1 LNQTEKARVFVET
14 LLSHPT
20 IKQLN
25 LVDDKGITVAVH
37 TYDVMRIAIKEIKKI
52 YNSLDNASGKINLF
66 SIIVGIITHDTTKA
80 TLRLG
85 NKDVSHSFLMKKS
98 PELVKKETDSILDEI
113 EEKTA
118 FYLNDETRAKIIQ
131 IVLSHHGRW
140 GKISPKSRED
150 EIVHQADK
158 YSATYH
164 RINPI
169 CARNIVKLMDKGHTK
184 REILELTGQTEGV
197 ITDRLRRAKITLG
210 IKTNKELLTHY
221 QNYGT
226 IPNGDNKF
234 SRRIKETQFLIKK
247 VETTGFEELMLNNE
261 LMDYLENA
269 KIFK

>member
-1 LNQTEKARVFVET
+1 MNQTEKAKVFVEA

-37 TYDVMRIAIKEIKKI
+37 TYDVLRIAIKEIKKI
-52 YNSLDNASGKINLF
+52 YRTLDNASAKINIF
-66 SIIVGIITHDTTKA
+66 AIIVGIITHDTTKA

-85 NKDVSHSFLMKKS
+85 NKEVSHSFLMKKS
-98 PELVKKETDSILDEI
+98 PDVVSKETESILDET
-113 EEKTA
+113 ESKTNI
-118 FYLNDETRAKIIQ
+118 YLNDETRRKIIQ

-140 GKISPKSRED
+140 GKISPKSKED
-150 EIVHQADK
+150 EIVHLADK

-197 ITDRLRRAKITLG
+197 ITDRLRRAKISLG

-234 SRRIKETQFLIKK
+234 SRRIKETQYLIRK
-247 VETTGFEELMLNNE
+247 VETVGFEELMLNNE
-261 LMDYLENA
+261 LMNYLE
-269 KIFK
+269 KCRIFN